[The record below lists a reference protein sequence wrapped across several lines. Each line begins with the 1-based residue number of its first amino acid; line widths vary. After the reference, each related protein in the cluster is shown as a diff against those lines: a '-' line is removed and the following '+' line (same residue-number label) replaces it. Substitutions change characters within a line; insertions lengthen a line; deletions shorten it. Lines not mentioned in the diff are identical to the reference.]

1 VKLLIIMIFAVFSAS
16 ISAQEPPATQPF
28 VLPGSWL
35 RAIDQYQC
43 LQETIAT
50 LPISDEAQ
58 RAVKDLTSAKI
69 TELKAGL
76 ANFEKT
82 GDGSPPLDLEENLRI
97 IEAAYGAKKLE
108 SDRDAIVSLLYS
120 PRYHARRVL
129 GVIRIAR
136 QSEIAMFPNDHAIPD
151 AILKC
156 TAQLE
161 DLWPRLPAD
170 HSRASARDG
179 IAAFE
184 LLLKDWTRIADTLS
198 KDDRS
203 NFTLVTIDALRGE
216 ANVLKSPPPI
226 PPKR

>member
-1 VKLLIIMIFAVFSAS
+1 MKRLFAVVLCVLSSS
-16 ISAQEPPATQPF
+16 IYAKEPPATQPY
-28 VLPGSWL
+28 VLPASWL
-35 RAIDQYQC
+35 SAIDDYQC

-50 LPISDEAQ
+50 LPISDEAK
-58 RAVKDLTSAKI
+58 RAVKDVTSAKI
-69 TELKAGL
+69 AELKAGL

-82 GDGSPPLDLEENLRI
+82 GDGSPPLDLKVNSRI
-97 IEAAYGAKKLE
+97 IEVAYGAKKLE
-108 SDRDAIVSLLYS
+108 SDRDAIISLLYS
-120 PRYHARRVL
+120 PRYCARRLL

-136 QSEIAMFPNDHAIPD
+136 QSEIAMFPNDHALPD

-170 HSRASARDG
+170 HSRASTRDG

-184 LLLKDWTRIADTLS
+184 LLLKDWTGIAETLS
-198 KDDRS
+198 KDDQS

-216 ANVLKSPPPI
+216 VKVLKAPVYIAPH
-226 PPKR
+226 